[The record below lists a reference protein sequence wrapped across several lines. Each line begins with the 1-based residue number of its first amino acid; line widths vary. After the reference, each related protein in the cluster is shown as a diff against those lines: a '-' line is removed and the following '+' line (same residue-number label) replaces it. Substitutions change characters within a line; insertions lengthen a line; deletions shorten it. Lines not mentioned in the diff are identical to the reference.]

1 MKDFI
6 SEGTQNRA
14 VDRSYQPSTQVQE
27 YVALQNVDSRWSK
40 LGCYR
45 STRDRNLRSIN
56 TKSYALKCDLE
67 MLCRLGEQKN
77 NNAGSV
83 KLNAAKYTP
92 ESALVYLSN
101 LKDDEGRR
109 KYKSNSNNGPLPE
122 KAAVRSWFSGRAN
135 GRIKPINLNA
145 GHYHGKSAKDLQQEC
160 MSRNLPD
167 KNTRNSRNINLGNF
181 QSIEI
186 VRLHCDNG
194 ITFHVAAVLV
204 DCARSAKQKNFDIGA
219 PMIIEYSQV
228 ISMAVN
234 ISRCFVL
241 RDMNLL
247 EVRKSI
253 DSCSST
259 QEDKNV
265 LLELLDQIIK
275 LLPCCNV
282 NDLTTQH
289 WLGNN
294 VIFGHIKKE
303 GASKNM
309 YQRATCKYKDGYEFT
324 AVFDI
329 VLQMLSVGLFTNNA
343 QLWNSMYDRMFS
355 NSEKMTD
362 QMFED
367 DKLTNRQMVPP
378 LTHPNQKYRLLQN
391 MYLIISCSNFRQL
404 GPNTYFLQSSCNYP
418 ITR

>member
-1 MKDFI
+1 MNTNDEDF
-6 SEGTQNRA
+6 GRA
-14 VDRSYQPSTQVQE
+14 FAEIAVTEHNAIPVSTP
-27 YVALQNVDSRWSK
+27 N
-40 LGCYR
+40 
-45 STRDRNLRSIN
+45 SIVHDNSILVHDNSIVHDKIRN
-56 TKSYALKCDLE
+56 TKVDFRSHGVETDNQDFE
-67 MLCRLGEQKN
+67 
-77 NNAGSV
+77 
-83 KLNAAKYTP
+83 YTT
-92 ESALVYLSN
+92 SIMV
-101 LKDDEGRR
+101 LKDVV
-109 KYKSNSNNGPLPE
+109 KSIGLDIDSLYGTSRCFKDTLMVLRGIKAFDMPLN
-122 KAAVRSWFSGRAN
+122 FSTDPS
-135 GRIKPINLNA
+135 K
-145 GHYHGKSAKDLQQEC
+145 KSRLTIAYNQQG
-160 MSRNLPD
+160 
-167 KNTRNSRNINLGNF
+167 RNSRNINLGNF

-329 VLQMLSVGLFTNNA
+329 VLQMLSVGLFTNNV

-362 QMFED
+362 QTFVNY
-367 DKLTNRQMVPP
+367 KLTN
-378 LTHPNQKYRLLQN
+378 
-391 MYLIISCSNFRQL
+391 
-404 GPNTYFLQSSCNYP
+404 
-418 ITR
+418 